1 MCFAHLVL
9 LKDSFS
15 RQNEKFWNLSSQNQ
29 KVLFIRRLR
38 VWKWWDLQQ
47 ATLSSKKLWVALG
60 LPKNYSVD
68 VIMDITQQARVPG
81 KDTEED
87 TLCP

>member
-1 MCFAHLVL
+1 LVL

-15 RQNEKFWNLSSQNQ
+15 RQNEKFWNLSSPNQ
-29 KVLFIRRLR
+29 KVLFIRGLR
-38 VWKWWDLQQ
+38 VWKWWKQQ

-68 VIMDITQQARVPG
+68 VIMDITQQARMPG